1 MQFCHK
7 NSLPKR
13 FHFVHSV
20 FMGNKGDAEKMK
32 VLITEE
38 RYRHEAKFAE
48 PESNPSN
55 HNFAIA
61 VSARGVGVASPLAFV
76 HFTKYQRSSVLA
88 TCFLFE
94 KFLLLPESFQ
104 TQQELWYSGTLSSS
118 SA

>member
-1 MQFCHK
+1 MLPE
-7 NSLPKR
+7 SLPKQ
-13 FHFVHSV
+13 FCFVHSV

-61 VSARGVGVASPLAFV
+61 VSARRVWVWLC
-76 HFTKYQRSSVLA
+76 L
-88 TCFLFE
+88 
-94 KFLLLPESFQ
+94 
-104 TQQELWYSGTLSSS
+104 
-118 SA
+118 

>member
-1 MQFCHK
+1 
-7 NSLPKR
+7 
-13 FHFVHSV
+13 
-20 FMGNKGDAEKMK
+20 MGNKGDAEKMK

-76 HFTKYQRSSVLA
+76 PFHK
-88 TCFLFE
+88 
-94 KFLLLPESFQ
+94 LPEFI
-104 TQQELWYSGTLSSS
+104 SSCNLFPI
-118 SA
+118 